1 MGRIILTLLVGL
13 VGAGLVH
20 IATVFMVPRV
30 AENNA
35 WGRLSALGAP
45 YEVVRI
51 APLRD
56 TSGQPSAPRQAA
68 RNAFSFVDPA
78 FVVAGCRFSLEDG
91 PVEIA
96 ASGVLDGFWSAS
108 IYDRKGDNLYSIN
121 DRAAIEG
128 VVDLVVGTRE
138 QIEAIDA
145 MAPFTSEET
154 SLPVILDVGEGYMT
168 LRILIDEESKRPA
181 VDNFLRTVTCAPLD
195 AVGTAST
202 RTSQAGIVER

>member
-1 MGRIILTLLVGL
+1 MGRIVLTLLVGL

-20 IATVFMVPRV
+20 IATIFMVPRV

-35 WGRLSALGAP
+35 WGRLSA
-45 YEVVRI
+45 
-51 APLRD
+51 
-56 TSGQPSAPRQAA
+56 RQAA

-96 ASGVLDGFWSAS
+96 ASGVFDGFWSAS

-181 VDNFLRTVTCAPLD
+181 VDNFLRTVSCAPLD

-202 RTSQAGIVER
+202 RTSQAGIAEQ